1 MDKLED
7 STFNLK
13 RSEVLSKLVAVLIS
27 GFCFLVPLVV
37 GCYFVIYH
45 KSLSFSELIGIF
57 LANDKVLGPIQSIA
71 YSLNKIN
78 TTKDLRKPFL
88 KYLSGEK
95 NFIDAEHDNNG
106 LYTSSIDEIH
116 MKDVVY
122 SITPE
127 NKLSIDFSFKSP
139 FRVLLTGTSGSGKTT
154 ILNLINGSLKPQKGY
169 VNLLSHG
176 KKSSDSIPTV
186 DQT

>member
-1 MDKLED
+1 Y
-7 STFNLK
+7 TRF
-13 RSEVLSKLVAVLIS
+13 
-27 GFCFLVPLVV
+27 
-37 GCYFVIYH
+37 YY

-95 NFIDAEHDNNG
+95 NFVDAEHDNNG

-116 MKDVVY
+116 
-122 SITPE
+122 
-127 NKLSIDFSFKSP
+127 
-139 FRVLLTGTSGSGKTT
+139 
-154 ILNLINGSLKPQKGY
+154 
-169 VNLLSHG
+169 
-176 KKSSDSIPTV
+176 
-186 DQT
+186 